1 MRFDISA
8 KLSATL
14 FLILCAMSLPWQ
26 LNAAVFVFL
35 AAVGVVSR
43 PSPYRTTERTKPRTF
58 QRFLLTMSSFVLLI
72 TILNGLFLRGGIE
85 FHTPLGLTFYE
96 DGLTFGL
103 RTSFRL
109 AVISAALVLFFT
121 FTPLRDFLAYLQQKS
136 LPSALVV
143 ILFLSL
149 HFIGQLP
156 KRIAQIFTAQE
167 ARGAPV
173 RGNLIAR
180 TKAFA
185 SILSPLV
192 LSSIIETLDRG
203 AALEARG
210 FRGHLV
216 SHQPPSSPSVMMR
229 VITIFFLLASLTLIV
244 WTFVR

>member
-1 MRFDISA
+1 MRFDISS

-14 FLILCAMSLPWQ
+14 FLILCAISLPWQ
-26 LNAAVFVFL
+26 LNAALFVFL
-35 AAVGVVSR
+35 AAVGVLSR
-43 PSPYRTTERTKPRTF
+43 PSPHRKTVRTNPRTF
-58 QRFLLTMSSFVLLI
+58 QRFLLTMIAFVLLI
-72 TILNGLFLRGGIE
+72 TILNGLFLRGGKE
-85 FHTPLGLTFYE
+85 FSTPLGLTFYE

-103 RTSFRL
+103 TTSFRL

-121 FTPLRDFLAYLQQKS
+121 FTPLREFVAYLQQKS
-136 LPSALVV
+136 VPSALVV

-149 HFIGQLP
+149 HFVGQLP
-156 KRIAQIFTAQE
+156 ERIAQIFTAQE

-210 FRGHLV
+210 FSGRLA
-216 SHQPPSSPSVMMR
+216 SHQPPSSPPVIMR
-229 VITIFFLLASLTLIV
+229 VITILFLLASLTLIV